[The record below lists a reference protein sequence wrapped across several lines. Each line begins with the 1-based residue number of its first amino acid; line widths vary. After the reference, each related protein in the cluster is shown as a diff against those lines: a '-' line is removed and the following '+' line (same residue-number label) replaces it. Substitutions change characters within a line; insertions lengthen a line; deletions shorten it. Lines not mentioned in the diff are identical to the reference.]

1 METPIFGILGPL
13 SVRMDGV
20 EVPIAAAKLRVFL
33 AVLLLRTP
41 QAVTID
47 ELTDLLWEDR
57 LPRKARAALNTYV
70 GRLRQMLGPLGG
82 RIRTVPA
89 GYVIDLRADELDLAR
104 FLELRV
110 TGQAKA
116 AEGGHAAAAKVLRS
130 ALGLWRGE
138 PLADVASSR
147 LQRGDG
153 HVLTQ
158 LRVSAWEAC
167 LDAEIADG
175 RPQDV
180 LGDLTQLLAAYPLHE
195 RFHEQLITALHRT
208 GRRADALAA
217 FQATRAIFV
226 EELGVEPGAAL
237 QRLQQA
243 ILTEGAGPATSPVAV
258 RGRATVVPAQ
268 LPADL
273 GDFTGRASSVSALCR
288 ALAADPAR
296 SDATPVVAAVT
307 GAGGAGKTTLAVH
320 VGHRV
325 RGGFPD
331 GQLYVSMRGSSEFPM
346 DPGEVAGRLL
356 RELGVDPAQV
366 PADQTERFSL
376 YRSLLADRRTLLVFD
391 DVRDTVQ
398 IRPLLPG
405 STRSAVIV
413 TSRDELATLPTKIRV
428 GADLMDDETAAAL
441 FAAIVGRQRAGAEPG
456 AVDRVLRVCAG
467 LPLAIRIAA
476 ARVAARPDNSIQT
489 LADRLADVRSRLD
502 QFDLDDLGIR
512 ASFMA
517 SYARLPDSTRAAT
530 MFRTLGLWPGPDI
543 GLAGMGA
550 LIGNGTAVTG
560 SAVDALVASHL
571 VQCPAPDRYR
581 LHDLIHV
588 YARER
593 TEHEDPPATRQAAME
608 RLLAWY
614 LHAASNAADLIR
626 PHHLPIPID
635 PAPAGVT
642 ALVFDDHAAALDW
655 CQLEQANLIAAV
667 RLAASAG
674 SYGVAW
680 QLALTLW
687 SYYYVAKIR
696 DDWTAA
702 SEIGLACARLA
713 ADRRAE
719 GALLACLGTA
729 LCENRRYDE
738 AIDHYQQALD
748 LHRETGDAQRE
759 PVTLNSLA
767 VVYGERGQFQ
777 LARDTF
783 AEVRTLHAR
792 SGNRHGVG
800 LAIANM
806 ALCFA
811 ELGDADAAIR
821 HNHEALGIYRE
832 VGDHYSEAITLGNIG
847 DVYASTG
854 AYHRASEAL
863 TAAITLHETV
873 GNRHGQARALVTLG
887 RNQNTAGEHAAARRS
902 WRAAMQIF
910 EDLNDPEAAE
920 PRDLLDRVDTMQL

>member
-1 METPIFGILGPL
+1 MEMPVFGILGPL
-13 SVRMDGV
+13 CVRMGGA
-20 EVPIAAAKLRVFL
+20 EIPIAAAKLRVLL

-41 QAVTID
+41 QPVTID
-47 ELTDLLWEDR
+47 ELTDLLWEER
-57 LPRKARAALNTYV
+57 LPRKTRAALNTYV

-82 RIRTVPA
+82 RIRTVPL
-89 GYVIDLRADELDLAR
+89 GYVIDLHTDELDLAR
-104 FLELRV
+104 FLRLRV
-110 TGQAKA
+110 IGQAKA
-116 AEGGHAAAAKVLRS
+116 AEGSHAAAAKALRS

-147 LQRGDG
+147 LQRDDG

-158 LRVSAWEAC
+158 LRVSVWEAC

-180 LGDLTQLLAAYPLHE
+180 LADLAQLLAAYPLHE

-217 FQATRAIFV
+217 FQATRATFV
-226 EELGVEPGAAL
+226 EELGVEPGTAL

-243 ILTEGAGPATSPVAV
+243 ILTEDARPVTDPVAAP
-258 RGRATVVPAQ
+258 GRVGVVPAQ

-273 GDFTGRASSVSALCR
+273 GDFTGRASSVRALCH

-296 SDATPVVAAVT
+296 PDATPVVAAVT

-325 RGGFPD
+325 RGDFPD
-331 GQLYVSMRGSSEFPM
+331 GQLYVSMHGSGEFPM

-356 RELGVDPAQV
+356 RELGVDPAHV
-366 PADQTERFSL
+366 PADQSERFSL
-376 YRSLLADRRTLLVFD
+376 VRSLLAGRRTLLVFD
-391 DVRDTVQ
+391 DVRDTAQ
-398 IRPLLPG
+398 IRALLPG

-413 TSRDELATLPTKIRV
+413 TSRDDLATLPAMIRV
-428 GADLMDDETAAAL
+428 GVDVMDDATAAQL
-441 FAAIVGRQRAGAEPG
+441 FAAIVGGQRAAAEPA

-476 ARVAARPDNSIQT
+476 ARIAARPDRSIQA
-489 LADRLADVRSRLD
+489 LADRLTDVRSRLD
-502 QFDLDDLGIR
+502 EFDLDDLGIR

-517 SYARLPDSTRAAT
+517 SYARLPERTGAAT
-530 MFRTLGLWPGPDI
+530 TFRALGLWSGPDLGPAAI
-543 GLAGMGA
+543 AALTGTGA
-550 LIGNGTAVTG
+550 AVTG
-560 SAVDALVASHL
+560 SAVDTLVASHL

-581 LHDLIHV
+581 LHDLIQV

-593 TEHEDPPATRQAAME
+593 TEREDSPAVRQAAVQ

-626 PHHLPIPID
+626 PHHLPIPIE

-642 ALVFDDHAAALDW
+642 APVFDDHTAALEW
-655 CQLEQANLIAAV
+655 CRLEQANLIAAV

-674 SYGVAW
+674 SYGLAW
-680 QLALTLW
+680 QLALALW

-713 ADRRAE
+713 ADRTAE

-738 AIDHYQQALD
+738 AIDHYQRALD
-748 LHRETGDAQRE
+748 LHRETGDARRE

-767 VVYGERGQFQ
+767 VVYGELGQFR

-783 AEVRTLHAR
+783 AQVRALHAR
-792 SGNRHGVG
+792 SGNRQGVG
-800 LAIANM
+800 LALANM
-806 ALCFA
+806 ALCHA

-832 VGDHYSEAITLGNIG
+832 IGDRYSEAITLGNIG

-854 AYHRASEAL
+854 AHQRASEAL
-863 TAAITLHETV
+863 TAAIALHESV
-873 GNRHGQARALVTLG
+873 GNRHGQARTLVTLG
-887 RNQNTAGEHAAARRS
+887 RNQSAAGEHAAARRS
-902 WRAAMQIF
+902 WRAATQIF

-920 PRDLLDRVDTMQL
+920 PRDLLGRVDAHL

>member
-1 METPIFGILGPL
+1 VETPVFGILGPL
-13 SVRMDGV
+13 CVRMDGV
-20 EVPIAAAKLRVFL
+20 EIPIAAAKLRVLL
-33 AVLLLRTP
+33 AVLLLRAP
-41 QAVTID
+41 QPVTID
-47 ELTDLLWEDR
+47 ELTDLLWEER
-57 LPRKARAALNTYV
+57 LPRKTRAALNTYV

-82 RIRTVPA
+82 RIRTVPL
-89 GYVIDLRADELDLAR
+89 GYVIDLHADELDLAR
-104 FLELRV
+104 FLRLRAI
-110 TGQAKA
+110 GQAKA
-116 AEGGHAAAAKVLRS
+116 AEGSYAAAARTLRS

-147 LQRGDG
+147 LQRDDG
-153 HVLTQ
+153 HALTQ
-158 LRVSAWEAC
+158 LRVSAWETC

-180 LGDLTQLLAAYPLHE
+180 LADLAQLLAAYPLHE

-217 FQATRAIFV
+217 FQATRATFV

-243 ILTEGAGPATSPVAV
+243 ILTEGTRPVTEPVAAP
-258 RGRATVVPAQ
+258 GRVGVVPAQ

-273 GDFTGRASSVSALCR
+273 GDFTGRASAVRALCR
-288 ALAADPAR
+288 ALAPDPTR
-296 SDATPVVAAVT
+296 PDATPVVAAIT
-307 GAGGAGKTTLAVH
+307 GAGGMGKTTLAVH

-325 RGGFPD
+325 RGDFPD
-331 GQLYVSMRGSSEFPM
+331 GQLYVPMHGSGEFPL
-346 DPGEVAGRLL
+346 DPADVAGRLL
-356 RELGVDPAQV
+356 RELGVDPAHV
-366 PADQTERFSL
+366 PADQAERFSL
-376 YRSLLADRRTLLVFD
+376 VRSVLAGRRTLLVLD
-391 DVRDTVQ
+391 DVRDTAQ
-398 IRPLLPG
+398 IRALLPG
-405 STRSAVIV
+405 SSRSAVIV
-413 TSRDELATLPTKIRV
+413 TSRDDLATLPAKIRV
-428 GADLMDDETAAAL
+428 GVDVMDDATAAEL
-441 FAAIVGRQRAGAEPG
+441 FAAIVGGQRAAAEPG

-476 ARVAARPDNSIQT
+476 ARIAARPDRSIQA

-517 SYARLPDSTRAAT
+517 SYARLPDSTGAAAT
-530 MFRTLGLWPGPDI
+530 FRALGLWPGPDI
-543 GLAGMGA
+543 GPAAIAALTGMSA
-550 LIGNGTAVTG
+550 AAAG
-560 SAVDALVASHL
+560 SAVDTLVAGHL

-593 TEHEDPPATRQAAME
+593 TELEDAPAVRQAAVE

-655 CQLEQANLIAAV
+655 CRLEQANLIAAV

-674 SYGVAW
+674 AYGVAW
-680 QLALTLW
+680 QLALALW

-713 ADRRAE
+713 GDRAAE

-738 AIDHYQQALD
+738 AIDHYQQALA

-767 VVYGERGQFQ
+767 VVYGELGQFR

-783 AEVRTLHAR
+783 AEVRALHAR
-792 SGNRHGVG
+792 CGNRQGVG
-800 LAIANM
+800 LALANM
-806 ALCFA
+806 ALCYA

-821 HNHEALGIYRE
+821 HNHEALSVYRE
-832 VGDHYSEAITLGNIG
+832 IGDRYGEAITLGNIG

-854 AYHRASEAL
+854 AHERASEAL
-863 TAAITLHETV
+863 TAAIALHESV
-873 GNRHGQARALVTLG
+873 GNRHGQARSLVTLG
-887 RNQNTAGEHAAARRS
+887 RNQSSAGEHAAARRS
-902 WRAAMQIF
+902 WQAAMEIF

-920 PRDLLDRVDTMQL
+920 PRDLLGRVDAHL

>member
-1 METPIFGILGPL
+1 
-13 SVRMDGV
+13 MDGA
-20 EVPIAAAKLRVFL
+20 EVPIAAAKLRVLL
-33 AVLLLRTP
+33 AVLLLRAP

-70 GRLRQMLGPLGG
+70 GRLRQILGPLGG
-82 RIRTVPA
+82 RIRTVPV
-89 GYVIDLRADELDLAR
+89 GYVIDLHDDELDLTR

-110 TGQAKA
+110 SGQAKA
-116 AEGGHAAAAKVLRS
+116 AEGNHAAAAKELRC

-147 LQRGDG
+147 LRRDDG

-158 LRVSAWEAC
+158 LRVSVWEAC

-180 LGDLTQLLAAYPLHE
+180 LGDLAQLLAAYPLHE

-217 FQATRAIFV
+217 FQATRATFV

-243 ILTEGAGPATSPVAV
+243 ILTEGAQPATDPVAA

-273 GDFTGRASSVSALCR
+273 DDFIGQTSSVNALRR
-288 ALAADPAR
+288 ALAADPVR
-296 SDATPVVAAVT
+296 SDATPVVAAIT
-307 GAGGAGKTTLAVH
+307 GAGGAGKTTLAVR
-320 VGHRV
+320 VGHQV
-325 RGGFPD
+325 HGGFPD
-331 GQLYVSMRGSSEFPM
+331 GQLYVSMHGSSEFPM

-356 RELGVDPAQV
+356 RELGVNPARV

-376 YRSLLADRRTLLVFD
+376 YRSLLADRRALLVFD

-398 IRPLLPG
+398 IRSLLPG
-405 STRSAVIV
+405 STHSAVIV
-413 TSRDELATLPTKIRV
+413 TSRDDLATLPAKIRV
-428 GADLMDDETAAAL
+428 GVDLMDDENAAAM
-441 FAAIVGRQRAGAEPG
+441 FAAIVGRQRAGAEPD

-476 ARVAARPDNSIQT
+476 ARIAARPDRSIRT
-489 LADRLADVRSRLD
+489 LADRLTDVRSRLD

-517 SYARLPDSTRAAT
+517 SYARLPENTRAARA
-530 MFRTLGLWPGPDI
+530 FRALGLWPGPDI
-543 GLAGMGA
+543 GSAGMGA
-550 LIGNGTAVTG
+550 LFGGGVAATE
-560 SAVDALVASHL
+560 SAVEALVASHL

-593 TEHEDPPATRQAAME
+593 TEHEDTPAARHAAVE

-626 PHHLPIPID
+626 PHRLPVPID

-642 ALVFDDHAAALDW
+642 APVFDDHTAALDW
-655 CQLEQANLIAAV
+655 YQLEQANLIAAV

-738 AIDHYQQALD
+738 AIDHYQRALD

-767 VVYGERGQFQ
+767 VVYGELGQLQ

-783 AEVRTLHAR
+783 AEVRAHHVR
-792 SGNRHGVG
+792 SGNHQGVG

-811 ELGDADAAIR
+811 ELGDVDAAIR
-821 HNHEALGIYRE
+821 HGQEALRIYRE
-832 VGDHYSEAITLGNIG
+832 IGDRYSEAIALGNIG
-847 DVYASTG
+847 DWYASTG
-854 AYHRASEAL
+854 ARDRASEAL
-863 TAAITLHETV
+863 TAAITLHGSV
-873 GNRHGQARALVTLG
+873 GNRHGQARVLVTLG
-887 RNQNTAGEHAAARRS
+887 HNQNTAGEHDAARRS
-902 WRAAMQIF
+902 WRAALQIF
-910 EDLNDPEAAE
+910 EELNDPEAAE
-920 PRDLLDRVDTMQL
+920 PRDLLRRVDTMHL